1 MYKILICIHIG
12 LSALCAS
19 QKTENVT
26 SASISSQ
33 KGNISLNKTPA
44 ITANPDYV
52 KVKGGQKL
60 ITEAEIDDVVAQKFV
75 SNYKIK
81 DLQNLLKIDR
91 LVNIGLLLSRLG
103 IILVVFAIA
112 WKATN
117 RFTIRV
123 VNSVVKRTHKYAR
136 YTDAQSLA
144 NTAGPVLSS
153 ILHWILIGIT
163 FLIVLAEV
171 GVDILPIIYS
181 FGVLGLAIS
190 IGAQTLVKDII
201 SGILT
206 LFEGIVSVG
215 EIVEINGHIGTIE
228 GMSLRAIEFRHS
240 NGTMQIISFSEISS
254 LINLSRDYAICN
266 IIIPLSHEADIEKVE
281 KIYIDVFN
289 NLKNSDDWKDEII
302 SNIEVKGIFSITET
316 AVYIKAS
323 IRIKPDPYDLF
334 GQEFRKQLFMKM
346 KEHKIPAPKFANV
359 MLEN

>member
-1 MYKILICIHIG
+1 MFKILICIG
-12 LSALCAS
+12 LSALWAS
-19 QKTENVT
+19 QKAENVV

-33 KGNISLNKTPA
+33 KANLSHSKSPA
-44 ITANPDYV
+44 ITTNPDYV
-52 KVKGGQKL
+52 KVKSGQKL

-81 DLQNLLKIDR
+81 DLQSLLKVDR
-91 LVNIGLLLSRLG
+91 IINIGLLLSRLA
-103 IILVVFAIA
+103 IILGIFAIA

-117 RFTIRV
+117 RFTMRF
-123 VNSVVKRTHKYAR
+123 VNSIVKRTHKYAR
-136 YTDAQSLA
+136 YADAQSLA
-144 NTAGPVLSS
+144 NTAGPVLNS
-153 ILHWILIGIT
+153 ILHWILTGIT

-266 IIIPLSHEADIEKVE
+266 IIVPVSHEADIEKVE
-281 KIYIDVFN
+281 KIYMDVFN
-289 NLKNSDDWKDEII
+289 SLKNDADWKDEII
-302 SNIEVKGIFSITET
+302 SDIEVKGIFSITET
-316 AVYIKAS
+316 AIYIKAS

-346 KEHKIPAPKFANV
+346 KEYKIPAPKFANV